1 MSDRPARPLDLPR
14 YQAQAVKASP
24 PLSTELA
31 FCLEISLLVAVT
43 FVAILGRTPSWRGA
57 VDNIA
62 INFLA
67 VILEALPFMLLG
79 SLAGG
84 LIEVFVPASL
94 VDRALRRRPLRAI
107 FVAGALGFIVPVCEC
122 AIVPVVRRLLGKGV
136 PLGAAIAFL
145 LAGPIVNPLVLWSTA
160 VAYRYD
166 WLVVALRLGCGY
178 VIAVAIGLATRQVFA
193 RQEVLVGQA
202 ATSAGCCA
210 CGDDAAHDSLTG
222 RLRHALQHAADD
234 FFAVG
239 RFLVIGAFVAAVLRS
254 SLSLDTFTLLAA
266 DPWLAIVAMMVLAV
280 LLNLCSEAD
289 AFIAATFR
297 DLLPL
302 SAQMA
307 FMVLGP
313 MLDIKLLLMYLAV
326 FRKRLILWLCLVVPL
341 AVFAAAMAVQF
352 LAVKAG

>member
-1 MSDRPARPLDLPR
+1 MKPSAGRFTATTLQTCQMAKARNRAGTEIQRLIL
-14 YQAQAVKASP
+14 AMASP
-24 PLSTELA
+24 SRSQNCLS
-31 FCLEISLLVAVT
+31 S
-43 FVAILGRTPSWRGA
+43 GRQRVST
-57 VDNIA
+57 
-62 INFLA
+62 
-67 VILEALPFMLLG
+67 LP
-79 SLAGG
+79 
-84 LIEVFVPASL
+84 
-94 VDRALRRRPLRAI
+94 
-107 FVAGALGFIVPVCEC
+107 
-122 AIVPVVRRLLGKGV
+122 
-136 PLGAAIAFL
+136 
-145 LAGPIVNPLVLWSTA
+145 
-160 VAYRYD
+160 
-166 WLVVALRLGCGY
+166 
-178 VIAVAIGLATRQVFA
+178 
-193 RQEVLVGQA
+193 
-202 ATSAGCCA
+202 
-210 CGDDAAHDSLTG
+210 G

-266 DPWLAIVAMMVLAV
+266 DPWLAIVAMMALAV